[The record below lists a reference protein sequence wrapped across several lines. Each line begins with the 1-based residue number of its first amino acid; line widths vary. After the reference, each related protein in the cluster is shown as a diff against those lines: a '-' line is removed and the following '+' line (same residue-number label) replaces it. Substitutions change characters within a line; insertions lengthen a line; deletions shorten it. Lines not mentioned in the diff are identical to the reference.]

1 MRCSMEI
8 TTKRTTVYLDQELHQ
23 ALRMKAAVTDRS
35 MSDLINE
42 MIRER
47 LAEDAEDLKA
57 FRDRADE
64 PVISYESLLQ
74 ELQSHGKL

>member
-1 MRCSMEI
+1 MKSI
-8 TTKRTTVYLDQELHQ
+8 TKRTTIYLDQELHQ
-23 ALRMKAAVTDRS
+23 ALRLKAAVTDRS

>member
-1 MRCSMEI
+1 METI
-8 TTKRTTVYLDQELHQ
+8 TKRTTVYLDKELHQ

-64 PVISYESLLQ
+64 PVISYESLIQ
-74 ELQSHGKL
+74 ELQTHGKL

>member
-1 MRCSMEI
+1 MEI
-8 TTKRTTVYLDQELHQ
+8 ITKRTTVYLDQELHQ
-23 ALRMKAAVTDRS
+23 ALRLKAAVTDRS

-74 ELQSHGKL
+74 ELQTHGKL

>member
-1 MRCSMEI
+1 ME
-8 TTKRTTVYLDQELHQ
+8 TRTKRTTVYLDQELHQ

-47 LAEDAEDLKA
+47 LAEDAEDLQA

-74 ELQSHGKL
+74 ELQAHGKL

>member
-1 MRCSMEI
+1 MEN

-23 ALRMKAAVTDRS
+23 ALRLKAAVTDRS

-47 LAEDAEDLKA
+47 LVEDAEDLKT
-57 FRDRADE
+57 FRERAAE

-74 ELQSHGKL
+74 ELEAHGKL

>member
-1 MRCSMEI
+1 M
-8 TTKRTTVYLDQELHQ
+8 TVLTKRTTVYLEKELHQ

-35 MSDLINE
+35 ISEIINE

-47 LAEDAEDLKA
+47 LAEDADDLKA

-64 PVISYESLLQ
+64 PVISYENLLQ
-74 ELQSHGKL
+74 ELQEHGKL

>member
-1 MRCSMEI
+1 MTI
-8 TTKRTTVYLDQELHQ
+8 ITKRTTVYLDKELHR
-23 ALRMKAAVTDRS
+23 ALRLKAAVTDRS

-74 ELQSHGKL
+74 ELQTHGKL

>member
-1 MRCSMEI
+1 METI
-8 TTKRTTVYLDQELHQ
+8 TKRTTVYLDQELHQ
-23 ALRMKAAVTDRS
+23 ALRLKSAVTDRS

-47 LAEDAEDLKA
+47 LAEDAEDLQV

-74 ELQSHGKL
+74 ELRTHGKL

>member
-1 MRCSMEI
+1 METI
-8 TTKRTTVYLDQELHQ
+8 TKRTTVYLDQELHQ
-23 ALRMKAAVTDRS
+23 ALRLKAAVTNRS

-42 MIRER
+42 MIREQ

-74 ELQSHGKL
+74 ELQTHGKL

>member
-1 MRCSMEI
+1 MTI
-8 TTKRTTVYLDQELHQ
+8 ITKRTTVYLDQELHQ
-23 ALRMKAAVTDRS
+23 ALRLKAAITDRS

-47 LAEDAEDLKA
+47 LSEDAEDLKA

-74 ELQSHGKL
+74 KLQTDGKL

>member
-1 MRCSMEI
+1 MTV
-8 TTKRTTVYLDQELHQ
+8 TTKRTTVYIDQELHQ

-42 MIRER
+42 MIRDR

-74 ELQSHGKL
+74 ELQTHGKL

>member
-1 MRCSMEI
+1 MTI
-8 TTKRTTVYLDQELHQ
+8 ITKRTTVYLDQELHQ
-23 ALRMKAAVTDRS
+23 ALRLKAAVTDRS

-74 ELQSHGKL
+74 ELQTHGKL

>member
-1 MRCSMEI
+1 MTI
-8 TTKRTTVYLDQELHQ
+8 ITKRTTVYLDQELHQ
-23 ALRMKAAVTDRS
+23 ALRLKAAVTDRS

-74 ELQSHGKL
+74 KLQTHGKL

>member
-1 MRCSMEI
+1 METI
-8 TTKRTTVYLDQELHQ
+8 TKRTTVYLDKKLHQ
-23 ALRMKAAVTDRS
+23 ALRLKAAVTDRS

-64 PVISYESLLQ
+64 PVISYESLLR
-74 ELQSHGKL
+74 ELQNHGKL